1 MIKRY
6 STFLLALPFLTLA
19 ASSLQAQNYS
29 KHDRYRSV
37 GLSLNGLSYFGDVT
51 PNNGMSGLRLGSTRP
66 GVALSVTQRF
76 TERIS
81 ARAALSYGRITGQDT
96 KAIDDHDAGAQMR
109 YARNINF
116 RNDLVELSATGVF
129 DLIEN
134 WNDYLRRPDFVPY
147 VFAGVAV
154 FHHNPKG
161 LVEGGT
167 VPEGLDQGSYLALQP
182 LHTEG
187 QNTGYRRTQFA
198 LPFGG
203 GVRYRLNKDLDLGL
217 EVGWRK
223 TFTDYL
229 DDVSGTYTEVNNLA
243 SPEALYFGH
252 DITRNDAN
260 SVALPGQ
267 ARGNGQR
274 HDWYMV
280 TGVTVQYVVPQFKNA
295 FKLR

>member
-6 STFLLALPFLTLA
+6 STFLLALPLLTLA

-37 GLSLNGLSYFGDVT
+37 GVSLNGLSYFGDIT
-51 PNNGMSGLRLGSTRP
+51 PERGMSGLRLGSTRP
-66 GVALSVTQRF
+66 GIALTATQRF

-81 ARAALSYGRITGQDT
+81 ARVAFSYGRIKGQDV
-96 KAIDDHDAGAQMR
+96 KAIDDHDASAPMR

-116 RNDLVELSATGVF
+116 RNDITELSATGVF

-134 WNDYLRRPDFVPY
+134 WEDYLRRPDFVPY

-161 LVEGGT
+161 FIEGGT
-167 VPEGLDQGSYLALQP
+167 VPEGLTERTYVALQP
-182 LHTEG
+182 LRTEG
-187 QNTGYRRTQFA
+187 QSAGYSRTQFA

-203 GVRYRLNKDLDLGL
+203 GVRYRINKEMDVSL
-217 EVGWRK
+217 EIGWRK

-229 DDVSGTYTEVNNLA
+229 DDVSGTYTDVSKLT

-252 DITRNDAN
+252 DVTRDDSKAM
-260 SVALPGQ
+260 PGQ
-267 ARGNGQR
+267 ARGNNQR

-280 TGVTVQYVVPQFKNA
+280 TGVTVQYIVPQFRNT